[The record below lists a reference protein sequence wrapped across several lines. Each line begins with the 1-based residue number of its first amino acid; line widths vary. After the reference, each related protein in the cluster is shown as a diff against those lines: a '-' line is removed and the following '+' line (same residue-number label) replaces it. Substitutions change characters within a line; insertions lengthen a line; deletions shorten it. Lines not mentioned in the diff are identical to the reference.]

1 MALDGT
7 QIRTIAWAPTES
19 EFIAATDKQVYR
31 LVFDTDTLQWVP
43 SDSALAQLKE
53 YDRIFTF
60 PSDISAATEKSNGR
74 MPYFISTV
82 RISDQSIQTWKVPVD
97 CDGIEY
103 VGCSNISQASHFDLA
118 SRVMPVSYPFFS
130 LDNILATFDASSGKL
145 RIWGVRTAP
154 KLVWFCSKEHL
165 IPCMNVKM
173 IRYNSIDK
181 AAIVS
186 TEGDGSQV
194 ITVWVFSS
202 TSRESHY
209 LPAGTI
215 YPRRKTD
222 CVREIRWHLTE
233 YAQSYLGIQ
242 WDDRIDVYCQERNL
256 DGAWKCIFTIH
267 ASDYGIDKL
276 LGSFSFTASGEP
288 IFSVE
293 KKLILCSEVVPNSS
307 VRISDAA
314 FDEHGEL
321 PMIHPFVLI
330 ELLSWGKIEI
340 VKQLLSLLYDYMRQM
355 EISNSTQAALPI
367 VSLHELITN
376 KSSATHIAAK
386 SSTSSTSRYAGLFS
400 MQDTDGGVLQ
410 IDDSGPD
417 FGRFDAEKAEYLLQ
431 KLTEIKIK
439 GITAIEQARLMSIV
453 GTISA
458 SLIKDQPLDD
468 MGLRYLLKL
477 HLLEIEN
484 KRKRSMSELPYR
496 ELNWALHSSSQAIL
510 LQACLQQ
517 HASSGLTWESA
528 RRMGL
533 FMWLSD
539 TNVLHSEVEK
549 MARNMFIAENR
560 DPTKCAIFYLALKKK
575 RLLHGLWRTAHNHP
589 EHNKMLAFLSH
600 DFSEARWRTAAAKNA
615 YVLLS
620 RQRYM
625 DAATFF
631 MLSDKLIDAATI
643 CITQLKDIQLAITIC
658 RCYEGE
664 NGPVLKELIWKH
676 VLPDAFKR
684 QDRWLA
690 SLAFGIIGKYDLV
703 LQSLTDDLSQ
713 FSIQIGVDAQVSA
726 YSPMNVLDT
735 ELLILYRNILGH
747 SPHYRAPLI
756 VQAQLIA
763 STITIFECLG
773 VPMMALVVLEWWR
786 RELYDI
792 TKRLELKP
800 TPLQTEPTM
809 SMPSAESTAN
819 SINTGT
825 LDMSAFSGFA
835 GFSPASS
842 SKRNSSAVA
851 APDPISSGMLS
862 MDSFGSSFS
871 GMSSN
876 TNTPSSNARKHGTT
890 VSTGI
895 SSMPGLSNGA
905 DNATM
910 DKTDR
915 TPGLTT
921 DAIDDAT
928 LAMDIEDTPPSTPPT
943 NTKPADADGV
953 RDPATSFTAA
963 PRPAKKKGHKIR
975 NVTILTLLAGSGFV
989 AAAAYAQEDHEFG
1002 QQFEHYVPGAR
1013 SFMKLIKH
1021 HDNSLVMALSDVSF
1035 KVYDDM
1041 VYTGRFIYDQMAGV
1055 LNMLK
1060 HNSWHAPTSD
1070 STTSTGTEQKR
1081 QTAPP
1086 TGSKIPRER
1095 PVSDGQSEQQLVS
1108 PVAAIPASK
1117 IRLAV
1122 EIPSLA
1128 SENETVVA
1136 LSKSLAAV
1144 VSALNNKGLSPEEFQ
1159 QIDTLNHALV
1169 ALDKHLSMVKDEEK
1183 QLVENA
1189 IAEEREK
1196 FEKVLT
1202 DFQDSSRL
1210 AFAAREAQLIETRD
1224 EQLKVA
1230 ATAAEERIAAEL
1242 SAQRDLLERRFN
1254 RFVRARVDEERG
1266 GRLAH
1271 LDRVDSQL
1279 RELTLTVQESG
1290 DLIRQSRGLSRL
1302 GVALAALRSVAVD
1315 SKSQTPFVSELMA
1328 LASAATTDFPATR
1341 AAISLIPRSLAEQ
1354 GIPSQV
1360 ELEDR
1365 FEAVRKEIRSASLVP
1380 EDGSFGSQVLSAAL
1394 SKVMFEKEG
1403 LVEGDDVEAVL
1414 ARTGYY
1420 LKDHNLDLA
1429 TRELNQLKGWPKKLA
1444 EDWISAARRRLE
1456 IEQAVSI
1463 AEAEEM
1469 LAKITF
1475 I

>member
-1 MALDGT
+1 
-7 QIRTIAWAPTES
+7 
-19 EFIAATDKQVYR
+19 
-31 LVFDTDTLQWVP
+31 
-43 SDSALAQLKE
+43 
-53 YDRIFTF
+53 
-60 PSDISAATEKSNGR
+60 
-74 MPYFISTV
+74 
-82 RISDQSIQTWKVPVD
+82 
-97 CDGIEY
+97 
-103 VGCSNISQASHFDLA
+103 
-118 SRVMPVSYPFFS
+118 
-130 LDNILATFDASSGKL
+130 
-145 RIWGVRTAP
+145 
-154 KLVWFCSKEHL
+154 
-165 IPCMNVKM
+165 M

-355 EISNSTQAALPI
+355 EIN
-367 VSLHELITN
+367 
-376 KSSATHIAAK
+376 
-386 SSTSSTSRYAGLFS
+386 
-400 MQDTDGGVLQ
+400 
-410 IDDSGPD
+410 DSGPD

-792 TKRLELKP
+792 TKRLGLKP

-851 APDPISSGMLS
+851 AADPISSGMLS

-905 DNATM
+905 NNATM

-928 LAMDIEDTPPSTPPT
+928 LAMDIEDTPVQYACRVMLALQIADYIRRVAVVRPAPSVYSRHFVSSTSSTTTTTANKPSTPPT

-975 NVTILTLLAGSGFV
+975 SVTILTLLAGSGFV

-1169 ALDKHLSMVKDEEK
+1169 ALDKHLSMVRDEEK
-1183 QLVENA
+1183 QL
-1189 IAEEREK
+1189 
-1196 FEKVLT
+1196 
-1202 DFQDSSRL
+1202 
-1210 AFAAREAQLIETRD
+1210 
-1224 EQLKVA
+1224 
-1230 ATAAEERIAAEL
+1230 
-1242 SAQRDLLERRFN
+1242 
-1254 RFVRARVDEERG
+1254 
-1266 GRLAH
+1266 
-1271 LDRVDSQL
+1271 
-1279 RELTLTVQESG
+1279 
-1290 DLIRQSRGLSRL
+1290 
-1302 GVALAALRSVAVD
+1302 
-1315 SKSQTPFVSELMA
+1315 
-1328 LASAATTDFPATR
+1328 
-1341 AAISLIPRSLAEQ
+1341 
-1354 GIPSQV
+1354 
-1360 ELEDR
+1360 
-1365 FEAVRKEIRSASLVP
+1365 
-1380 EDGSFGSQVLSAAL
+1380 
-1394 SKVMFEKEG
+1394 
-1403 LVEGDDVEAVL
+1403 
-1414 ARTGYY
+1414 
-1420 LKDHNLDLA
+1420 
-1429 TRELNQLKGWPKKLA
+1429 
-1444 EDWISAARRRLE
+1444 
-1456 IEQAVSI
+1456 
-1463 AEAEEM
+1463 
-1469 LAKITF
+1469 
-1475 I
+1475 

>member
-1 MALDGT
+1 
-7 QIRTIAWAPTES
+7 
-19 EFIAATDKQVYR
+19 
-31 LVFDTDTLQWVP
+31 
-43 SDSALAQLKE
+43 
-53 YDRIFTF
+53 
-60 PSDISAATEKSNGR
+60 
-74 MPYFISTV
+74 
-82 RISDQSIQTWKVPVD
+82 
-97 CDGIEY
+97 
-103 VGCSNISQASHFDLA
+103 
-118 SRVMPVSYPFFS
+118 
-130 LDNILATFDASSGKL
+130 
-145 RIWGVRTAP
+145 
-154 KLVWFCSKEHL
+154 
-165 IPCMNVKM
+165 
-173 IRYNSIDK
+173 
-181 AAIVS
+181 
-186 TEGDGSQV
+186 
-194 ITVWVFSS
+194 
-202 TSRESHY
+202 
-209 LPAGTI
+209 
-215 YPRRKTD
+215 
-222 CVREIRWHLTE
+222 
-233 YAQSYLGIQ
+233 
-242 WDDRIDVYCQERNL
+242 
-256 DGAWKCIFTIH
+256 
-267 ASDYGIDKL
+267 
-276 LGSFSFTASGEP
+276 
-288 IFSVE
+288 
-293 KKLILCSEVVPNSS
+293 
-307 VRISDAA
+307 
-314 FDEHGEL
+314 
-321 PMIHPFVLI
+321 
-330 ELLSWGKIEI
+330 
-340 VKQLLSLLYDYMRQM
+340 
-355 EISNSTQAALPI
+355 
-367 VSLHELITN
+367 
-376 KSSATHIAAK
+376 
-386 SSTSSTSRYAGLFS
+386 
-400 MQDTDGGVLQ
+400 
-410 IDDSGPD
+410 
-417 FGRFDAEKAEYLLQ
+417 
-431 KLTEIKIK
+431 
-439 GITAIEQARLMSIV
+439 
-453 GTISA
+453 
-458 SLIKDQPLDD
+458 
-468 MGLRYLLKL
+468 
-477 HLLEIEN
+477 
-484 KRKRSMSELPYR
+484 
-496 ELNWALHSSSQAIL
+496 
-510 LQACLQQ
+510 
-517 HASSGLTWESA
+517 
-528 RRMGL
+528 
-533 FMWLSD
+533 
-539 TNVLHSEVEK
+539 
-549 MARNMFIAENR
+549 
-560 DPTKCAIFYLALKKK
+560 
-575 RLLHGLWRTAHNHP
+575 
-589 EHNKMLAFLSH
+589 
-600 DFSEARWRTAAAKNA
+600 
-615 YVLLS
+615 
-620 RQRYM
+620 
-625 DAATFF
+625 
-631 MLSDKLIDAATI
+631 
-643 CITQLKDIQLAITIC
+643 DIQLAITIC

-664 NGPVLKELIWKH
+664 SGPVLKELIWKH

-876 TNTPSSNARKHGTT
+876 TNTPSSNARKQGTT

-928 LAMDIEDTPPSTPPT
+928 LAMDIEDTPVQYACRVMLALQIADYIRRVYTASAGSNDGAISSTPSDITLGKEIQIIADTLRLPLSVAVVRPAPSVYSRHFVSSTSSTTTTTANKPSTPPT

-1086 TGSKIPRER
+1086 TGSKIPREI

-1210 AFAAREAQLIETRD
+1210 AFAAREAQLIEARD

-1279 RELTLTVQESG
+1279 RELTQTVQESG

>member
-1 MALDGT
+1 M
-7 QIRTIAWAPTES
+7 
-19 EFIAATDKQVYR
+19 
-31 LVFDTDTLQWVP
+31 
-43 SDSALAQLKE
+43 
-53 YDRIFTF
+53 
-60 PSDISAATEKSNGR
+60 AATEKSNGR

-82 RISDQSIQTWKVPVD
+82 RISDRTIQTWEVPVD
-97 CDGIEY
+97 CDRIEY
-103 VGCSNISQASHFDLA
+103 VGCSSISHASHFDLA

-130 LDNILATFDASSGKL
+130 LDNILATFDANSGKL
-145 RIWGVRTAP
+145 RIWGVRTTP

-186 TEGDGSQV
+186 AEEDGTQV

-215 YPRRKTD
+215 YPRR
-222 CVREIRWHLTE
+222 
-233 YAQSYLGIQ
+233 
-242 WDDRIDVYCQERNL
+242 N
-256 DGAWKCIFTIH
+256 
-267 ASDYGIDKL
+267 SD
-276 LGSFSFTASGEP
+276 SSGEP

-293 KKLILCSEVVPNSS
+293 KKLVLCSEVVPNSS
-307 VRISDAA
+307 IQISDAA

-330 ELLSWGKIEI
+330 ELLSWGKIDI

-355 EISNSTQAALPI
+355 EIN
-367 VSLHELITN
+367 
-376 KSSATHIAAK
+376 
-386 SSTSSTSRYAGLFS
+386 G
-400 MQDTDGGVLQ
+400 DVLQ

-417 FGRFDAEKAEYLLQ
+417 FGRFNTEKAEYLLQ

-600 DFSEARWRTAAAKNA
+600 DFSEARWKTAAAKNA

-631 MLSDKLIDAATI
+631 MLSDKLIDAARI
-643 CITQLKDIQLAITIC
+643 CITQLKDTQLAITIC

-713 FSIQIGVDAQVSA
+713 FSVQIGVDAQVSA

-747 SPHYRAPLI
+747 SPHYRAPLV

-786 RELYDI
+786 RELYDV
-792 TKRLELKP
+792 TKKLELKP
-800 TPLQTEPTM
+800 MPLQTEPTI
-809 SMPSAESTAN
+809 SMPSAESTTN

-825 LDMSAFSGFA
+825 LDMSVFSGFA

-842 SKRNSSAVA
+842 SNRNPSAVA

-862 MDSFGSSFS
+862 MDGFGSSFS
-871 GMSSN
+871 GMTSN
-876 TNTPSSNARKHGTT
+876 TNTPSSNAKRNSTM

-895 SSMPGLSNGA
+895 SSKPGLSNGA
-905 DNATM
+905 DSATM
-910 DKTDR
+910 DGTDR

-928 LAMDIEDTPPSTPPT
+928 LAMDIEDTPVQYACRVMLALQIADYVRRVYTASADISDSSISSTPS
-943 NTKPADADGV
+943 D
-953 RDPATSFTAA
+953 
-963 PRPAKKKGHKIR
+963 I
-975 NVTILTLLAGSGFV
+975 
-989 AAAAYAQEDHEFG
+989 
-1002 QQFEHYVPGAR
+1002 
-1013 SFMKLIKH
+1013 
-1021 HDNSLVMALSDVSF
+1021 AL
-1035 KVYDDM
+1035 
-1041 VYTGRFIYDQMAGV
+1041 
-1055 LNMLK
+1055 
-1060 HNSWHAPTSD
+1060 
-1070 STTSTGTEQKR
+1070 E
-1081 QTAPP
+1081 
-1086 TGSKIPRER
+1086 
-1095 PVSDGQSEQQLVS
+1095 
-1108 PVAAIPASK
+1108 
-1117 IRLAV
+1117 
-1122 EIPSLA
+1122 
-1128 SENETVVA
+1128 
-1136 LSKSLAAV
+1136 
-1144 VSALNNKGLSPEEFQ
+1144 
-1159 QIDTLNHALV
+1159 
-1169 ALDKHLSMVKDEEK
+1169 
-1183 QLVENA
+1183 
-1189 IAEEREK
+1189 
-1196 FEKVLT
+1196 
-1202 DFQDSSRL
+1202 
-1210 AFAAREAQLIETRD
+1210 
-1224 EQLKVA
+1224 
-1230 ATAAEERIAAEL
+1230 
-1242 SAQRDLLERRFN
+1242 
-1254 RFVRARVDEERG
+1254 
-1266 GRLAH
+1266 
-1271 LDRVDSQL
+1271 
-1279 RELTLTVQESG
+1279 
-1290 DLIRQSRGLSRL
+1290 
-1302 GVALAALRSVAVD
+1302 
-1315 SKSQTPFVSELMA
+1315 
-1328 LASAATTDFPATR
+1328 
-1341 AAISLIPRSLAEQ
+1341 
-1354 GIPSQV
+1354 
-1360 ELEDR
+1360 
-1365 FEAVRKEIRSASLVP
+1365 KEIRIIADTLRLP
-1380 EDGSFGSQVLSAAL
+1380 LSVFP
-1394 SKVMFEKEG
+1394 S
-1403 LVEGDDVEAVL
+1403 
-1414 ARTGYY
+1414 
-1420 LKDHNLDLA
+1420 DH
-1429 TRELNQLKGWPKKLA
+1429 E
-1444 EDWISAARRRLE
+1444 
-1456 IEQAVSI
+1456 
-1463 AEAEEM
+1463 
-1469 LAKITF
+1469 
-1475 I
+1475 